1 MKDTEFTAEE
11 GEERSYSINAAGTLC
26 AVGTALSQTWVLPVG
41 LISDMYRQ
49 GDLAIWITGSMLLPF
64 FISFA
69 LVSGG
74 FVAARI
80 TTQWNQGIYGAF
92 TGAASVITGS
102 IILLALLG
110 LPGPTYL
117 LWTLAGVLAGA
128 GGGLLFIAWSTRMD
142 SFESNQRTPIF
153 FVSIILCSLL
163 AIWAQYQGLGSL
175 LLIMASVGSLVSAIL
190 FAASSNQPNIIET
203 FQPPLGLLPGFLRVF
218 IAFMLFGLVFAM
230 MIMQF
235 LIAPHGRALSR
246 TWILSLLGIAAV
258 IAFVQIGK
266 RFRSAEWDGLLVL
279 RFAPIPVLIA
289 FYPFN
294 AGSDFSLKFAM
305 GGAAFAL
312 WFFLTL
318 APLIASNAADTLR
331 VPFSLIWATG
341 FGALS
346 LGASMGIC
354 VAAVVESVLGL
365 NYVSVTAIASMVLAV
380 LASDILLTRGSL
392 ARIYKRAY
400 MTNAENENESSEGSL
415 DHRVAMITDAYNLT
429 SREGEV
435 LGILARGHGLNR
447 VQETLYI
454 AEGTAITHRR
464 HIYQKLGI
472 HSKTELIDFVSHYGD
487 EHCDDD

>member
-142 SFESNQRTPIF
+142 SFESSQRTPIF

-400 MTNAENENESSEGSL
+400 MTTADNENESSEGSL

>member
-142 SFESNQRTPIF
+142 SFESSQRTPIF

-365 NYVSVTAIASMVLAV
+365 DYVSVTAIASMVLAV

-392 ARIYKRAY
+392 DVS
-400 MTNAENENESSEGSL
+400 TNA
-415 DHRVAMITDAYNLT
+415 
-429 SREGEV
+429 
-435 LGILARGHGLNR
+435 
-447 VQETLYI
+447 
-454 AEGTAITHRR
+454 
-464 HIYQKLGI
+464 
-472 HSKTELIDFVSHYGD
+472 LI
-487 EHCDDD
+487 